1 VHKAIT
7 LSLDEVNN
15 KEGVSDART
24 HFNVAVGLLQRVTL
38 GPVFRLTFRI
48 KHFILR

>member
-15 KEGVSDART
+15 KERVSDART
-24 HFNVAVGLLQRVTL
+24 PFNVAVGPLQRVTL
-38 GPVFRLTFRI
+38 GKFSV
-48 KHFILR
+48 